1 MEELKRIS
9 SINYNNFII
18 FIQGGKLKYKKPKF
32 SEQSCISNEKTFSI
46 SIYVPIEIWYKSIRL
61 FENKYV
67 LLGNVGLLNE
77 KGTFLING
85 NTRIIV
91 NQITRSPGIYFQKL
105 NNKKVFTSTIIPEK
119 GNWFTIK
126 INLWLTFLLF

>member
-1 MEELKRIS
+1 M
-9 SINYNNFII
+9 INYNNFII

-32 SEQSCISNEKTFSI
+32 SEQSCITNEKSFSI

-67 LLGNVGLLNE
+67 LLGNIGLLNE

-126 INLWLTFLLF
+126 INLWLIFLLF